1 MQSQSAGPYQRAFK
15 NNFGDGNKS
24 TFRGETE
31 FFDFRRIHDR
41 LDRAEQYLD
50 DQFSRY
56 IFAHS
61 SGALSFREQFF
72 EMPLNQL
79 GPAAFHHLEHVW
91 RFLAHIAYE
100 RWFDLV

>member
-1 MQSQSAGPYQRAFK
+1 SAGPYQRAFK
-15 NNFGDGNKS
+15 NDFGDGNES
-24 TFRGETE
+24 TFWGQPE
-31 FFDFRRIHDR
+31 FFDFRWIHDR

-56 IFAHS
+56 IFAHF
-61 SGALSFREQFF
+61 SGALSFREQLF

-79 GPAAFHHLEHVW
+79 GPAAFHHFEKVW

-100 RWFDLV
+100 WRLDLV